1 MVNMKYLI
9 LLLMLISI
17 PLFGQQ
23 NYFDLED
30 DKRVDKGLQSKDPY
44 GINEPLMYEGEPER
58 LKPYQDIWRPA
69 VPQGRMPTSDQQTI
83 APYNLDKPG
92 IIRDW

>member
-1 MVNMKYLI
+1 MVFMKYFIFLFV
-9 LLLMLISI
+9 LIS
-17 PLFGQQ
+17 PTLFGQQ
-23 NYFDLED
+23 NYFDLQD
-30 DKRVDKGLQSKDPY
+30 DKRIDKGLQSQDPY
-44 GINEPLMYEGEPER
+44 GINEPLMYQDDPER

-83 APYNLDKPG
+83 APYSLDKPG